1 MEVAPVHQKGNPE
14 RKTRSNVDEYFVLA
28 IHTLATCIGLNPYKI
43 DKETGEVSFRWISR
57 ETLWSLIRLVVFNSP
72 FSFLPVIFA
81 ALYAPAEWKPEE
93 RSGFATSNS
102 TATSTVYFA
111 VCAVEYISCYSY
123 FVLSGAAKKEI
134 SDFNKGIL
142 WDLESNVGTV
152 RSGQIDQK
160 WPQKLSVF
168 HFIILASKT

>member
-1 MEVAPVHQKGNPE
+1 MSSTGVDSVVSLCAHFIGKPSLQKAFSGASTRTMEVAPVHQKGNPE

-134 SDFNKGIL
+134 SDLKG
-142 WDLESNVGTV
+142 S
-152 RSGQIDQK
+152 SGI
-160 WPQKLSVF
+160 
-168 HFIILASKT
+168 